1 MYTVN
6 DERILTI
13 SAMDFI
19 DTNCTVLTVC
29 VPESAGA
36 VDTVVGVAV
45 AVVVSAPSKTLQI
58 ISGKMGFEAV
68 LALYKHAFVF
78 LSIEIYQMRV

>member
-45 AVVVSAPSKTLQI
+45 VVSAPSKTLQI

-68 LALYKHAFVF
+68 LALCKHAFVF
-78 LSIEIYQMRV
+78 LSI